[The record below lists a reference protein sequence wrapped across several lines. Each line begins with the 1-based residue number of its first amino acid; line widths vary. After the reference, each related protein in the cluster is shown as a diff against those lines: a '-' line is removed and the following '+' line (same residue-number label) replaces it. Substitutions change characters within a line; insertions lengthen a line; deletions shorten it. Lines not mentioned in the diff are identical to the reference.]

1 MDKKYQIFIS
11 STYDDLKDARRKVQD
26 AILSMYQFPIGMEM
40 FSAADEEQWK
50 IIRETI
56 DSTDYYVLILG
67 QRYGSVIDS
76 GEDAGISYTEKEFRY
91 ANDNGIP
98 ILVFII
104 DDSVPL
110 LPKDIESDGEK
121 REKLNAFKSVVKTG
135 RMVEWWKTP
144 EDLAQKVTIALYKA
158 ISHKKRPGWIRSDEF
173 NIEKSH
179 AEILRLNEQIRELE
193 AENRKLKAQVVE
205 REPKLEIGF
214 LLDEPK
220 ESEVQSKA
228 GNDDDENKERDYYSH
243 KDLLLNNDNSGL
255 KLQLIPISVD
265 SDSYRAKYEPL
276 TKSDLVFYPEL
287 RRYIPNNAIQEYND
301 ALPDED
307 TINRYLAA
315 LVRYNRIQQG
325 GVTFNVYIKNIGT
338 ANATDVNVYLDFP
351 EEILVYNVKKLKRM
365 EEPPMPKMPPNPI
378 EEAEKKRLHL
388 TGSMSEYFYQ
398 TALPSENRIIPAL
411 DVLSDLHGSS
421 DDLLIINTHSL
432 KMESAKIQHYDLSLF
447 NHVYIVPTAKGKFRI
462 ECRIMCSEYKE
473 PDIKYI
479 DVEVV

>member
-121 REKLNAFKSVVKTG
+121 REKLNAFKSVVKTD

-325 GVTFNVYIKNIGT
+325 GVTFNVYWKN
-338 ANATDVNVYLDFP
+338 
-351 EEILVYNVKKLKRM
+351 
-365 EEPPMPKMPPNPI
+365 
-378 EEAEKKRLHL
+378 
-388 TGSMSEYFYQ
+388 
-398 TALPSENRIIPAL
+398 
-411 DVLSDLHGSS
+411 
-421 DDLLIINTHSL
+421 
-432 KMESAKIQHYDLSLF
+432 
-447 NHVYIVPTAKGKFRI
+447 
-462 ECRIMCSEYKE
+462 
-473 PDIKYI
+473 
-479 DVEVV
+479 